1 MFFLGLTVGI
11 IIVIV
16 IGIALV
22 YDTFMNNKLLQTF
35 LNSNQNKRKQKLNVC
50 P

>member
-22 YDTFMNNKLLQTF
+22 YDTFMNNKL
-35 LNSNQNKRKQKLNVC
+35 
-50 P
+50 

>member
-16 IGIALV
+16 IGMALV
-22 YDTFMNNKLLQTF
+22 YDTFLNNKL
-35 LNSNQNKRKQKLNVC
+35 
-50 P
+50 